1 MTRNDAGAPQ
11 GRRALLSVADKRGI
25 EDLGRALAAA
35 GFQLV
40 STGGTLAALAAA
52 GLPVVP
58 VDELTGFPAMLGG
71 RVKTLHPA
79 VHGAILGRRD
89 RDEDMADWARY
100 GLQAID
106 FVAVNLYPFEAAWH
120 DGAQGKDL
128 LEQIDIGGPAMI
140 RAAAKNWPWVTV
152 VVEPDDYPAVIQ
164 ALAHGGP
171 EALSADFRR
180 RLAARAFAH
189 TAYYD
194 AVVAAA
200 LAQEAGE
207 GSDTGQAG
215 EEPPQRL
222 VVPLRRV
229 SSLRYGENPHQKAAV
244 YRDAAIPPTAEGWQ
258 LGLPAA
264 EQLQGK
270 QLSFNNLQDAEAAW
284 RLVSTLVPPA
294 AVAVKHTIPCGA
306 ACGPDLAEAF
316 RRARDA
322 DPVSIFGGIVAL
334 NRVIDEETARLLAD
348 IFLEVVL
355 APGVSPEAQAIL
367 ADRANLR
374 VLTMPLPSTAAPG
387 DPSDSGPGQ
396 EAAGPGA
403 GNPWGPEGIG
413 LAGWDVR
420 RIQGGLLL
428 QEEDDVPVQP
438 DQWRVVTKAQPT
450 AGAWDDMLF
459 AWHLVRH
466 LPSNA
471 IVLVKDQRAVGI
483 GAARTSRV
491 DAVRQA
497 VAQAGEA
504 AQGAVMASDAFFP
517 FPDGVEVAAEGGV
530 TVVVQPG
537 GSIRDQEVVDAC
549 DRLGVAMLM
558 TGVRHF
564 RH

>member
-1 MTRNDAGAPQ
+1 MTTHDAGARR

-25 EDLGRALAAA
+25 EDLGRALVAA
-35 GFQLV
+35 GLQLV
-40 STGGTLAALAAA
+40 STGGTLAALQAA

-58 VDELTGFPAMLGG
+58 VEELTGFPEMLGG

-89 RDEDMADWARY
+89 REEDMADWSRF

-106 FVAVNLYPFEAAWH
+106 LVAVNLYPFEAAWH
-120 DGAQGKDL
+120 GGAQGMDL

-152 VVEPDDYPAVIQ
+152 VVDPDDYPAIIEVLQEEGLDGI
-164 ALAHGGP
+164 
-171 EALSADFRR
+171 SADMRR

-200 LAQEAGE
+200 LAPEARE
-207 GSDTGQAG
+207 AG

-229 SSLRYGENPHQKAAV
+229 AGLRYGENPHQKAAV
-244 YRDAAIPPTAEGWQ
+244 YQDGTLPPTAEGWQ

-264 EQLQGK
+264 RQLQGK
-270 QLSFNNLQDAEAAW
+270 ELSFNNLQDAEAAW

-334 NRVIDEETARLLAD
+334 NRVVDEETARLLAD

-355 APGVSPEAQAIL
+355 APGVSPEAEAIL
-367 ADRANLR
+367 ATRTNLR
-374 VLTMPLPSTAAPG
+374 VLTMPLPPAAAG
-387 DPSDSGPGQ
+387 DGDGSAQGPAGD
-396 EAAGPGA
+396 GPGA
-403 GNPWGPEGIG
+403 GGAALGPVGVG

-428 QEEDDVPVQP
+428 QEGDHIPVQP
-438 DQWRVVTKAQPT
+438 DQWRVVTKAHPP
-450 AGAWDDMLF
+450 AEAWDDMLL

-497 VAQAGEA
+497 VAQAGPA

-549 DRLGVAMLM
+549 DRRGVAMLM

>member
-1 MTRNDAGAPQ
+1 MTANDAGA
-11 GRRALLSVADKRGI
+11 GRVRRALLSVADKRGI

-35 GFQLV
+35 GFELV

-52 GLPVVP
+52 GLQVVP
-58 VDELTGFPAMLGG
+58 VDQLTGFPAMLGG

-89 RDEDMADWARY
+89 REEDMADWARH

-106 FVAVNLYPFEAAWH
+106 LVAVNLYPFETAWH
-120 DGAQGKDL
+120 GGAQGMDL

-152 VVEPDDYPAVIQ
+152 VVDPDDYPAVIQ
-164 ALAHGGP
+164 ALQEGGAGGIS
-171 EALSADFRR
+171 EELRR

-200 LAQEAGE
+200 LGQEAGE
-207 GSDTGQAG
+207 TGEAG
-215 EEPPQRL
+215 VEPPQRL
-222 VVPLRRV
+222 VLPLRRTAG
-229 SSLRYGENPHQKAAV
+229 LRYGENPHQKAAV
-244 YRDAAIPPTAEGWQ
+244 YRDAAIPPTAPGWQ

-264 EQLQGK
+264 RQLQGK
-270 QLSFNNLQDAEAAW
+270 ELSFNNLQDAEAAW

-306 ACGPDLAEAF
+306 ACGPDPAEAF

-355 APGVSPEAQAIL
+355 APGVSPEAQEIL
-367 ADRANLR
+367 AGRANLR
-374 VLTMPLPSTAAPG
+374 VLTMPLPPAASG
-387 DPSDSGPGQ
+387 DDGGSGQGPAG
-396 EAAGPGA
+396 AGPVGGGA
-403 GNPWGPEGIG
+403 STGPVGVG

-420 RIQGGLLL
+420 RIQGGVLL
-428 QEEDDVPVQP
+428 QDEDDLPVQP
-438 DQWRVVTKAQPT
+438 DQWRVATKAQPP
-450 AGAWDDMLF
+450 AEAWDDMLF

-530 TVVVQPG
+530 KVVVQPG